1 MNKKL
6 ILLAF
11 FLCWIVSPHAQPK
24 AEKYAYDLSYFLPEG
39 NYTYDPAIPTPEK
52 VLGFQLGQQ
61 HVDWGQVVDYMKALA
76 AVSDRVTVRETGRTY
91 QFRPF
96 IEVTITSAENQKNIA
111 RIKEEHLALSDV
123 ERSGSLDITHMPAVV
138 SLVYSIHGNE
148 PSGVNSSLAVAYFLA
163 AAQGGEI
170 DDILRQTVI
179 LMTPGANPDGINRF
193 ASWVNSSRSQTD
205 VSDLNSREFQEPWP
219 SSRTNH
225 YWADCNRDWLMAQH
239 PEGQNG
245 VDTYMDW
252 LPNLLADLHEQGSAR
267 PYYFSPGHPKRIHDL
282 VSADNQALA
291 SEVSTHVA
299 DELDQIGTLYYS
311 KEGYDDYYLGKGAA
325 YGDIHGSIC
334 LLYEQGTS
342 RGHLRETVNGI
353 RSFAWTVRNQAYGS
367 YGTILAGYKMREKLL
382 DYQRNF
388 FQETK
393 ADAARQAVKGY
404 VFDARGSRAV
414 AYHFLENLKHHRI
427 EAYRL
432 AKEVTVDCER
442 FETDEAYVI
451 PVEQKFS
458 SMVRTIMENT
468 LHYTDS
474 VFYDISTWTF
484 PHAFNLRYAPLK
496 SITGLMGEKID
507 EPQFIAGKVIGGK
520 SDYGYLFSSTE
531 FYTPKVMYELMRKG
545 VHVQASGR
553 PFRFHSG
560 DLSLD
565 MGYGTIL
572 VPARNQPLGT
582 DELYDLISHLASEA
596 GVDIYAAETGLMEA
610 VDLGSPAYHPLRLPE
625 VAVIVGRSMGIPDS
639 GEAWFLLDRRFQ
651 MRPTLIDES
660 VALTPK
666 KLARYSVVV
675 LANGTPKLSKSSEEA
690 LKDWVAAGGT
700 LIASGKAQAW
710 IVRMGILPLKL
721 KETAFKEDS
730 TLYRPFA
737 EKKEADAGND
747 MDGVILNC
755 HLDPSHPL
763 AWGLDQTEIAL
774 LKKNNLI
781 LEKDADPYVSPLH
794 YTAEPHL
801 SGFLSGKNEALL
813 SGSPAVIAKSY
824 KSGSVIYFTDDMN
837 FRSYCFGTSKIF
849 MNAIFFGDCF

>member
-1 MNKKL
+1 
-6 ILLAF
+6 
-11 FLCWIVSPHAQPK
+11 
-24 AEKYAYDLSYFLPEG
+24 
-39 NYTYDPAIPTPEK
+39 
-52 VLGFQLGQQ
+52 
-61 HVDWGQVVDYMKALA
+61 
-76 AVSDRVTVRETGRTY
+76 
-91 QFRPF
+91 
-96 IEVTITSAENQKNIA
+96 
-111 RIKEEHLALSDV
+111 
-123 ERSGSLDITHMPAVV
+123 
-138 SLVYSIHGNE
+138 
-148 PSGVNSSLAVAYFLA
+148 
-163 AAQGGEI
+163 
-170 DDILRQTVI
+170 
-179 LMTPGANPDGINRF
+179 
-193 ASWVNSSRSQTD
+193 
-205 VSDLNSREFQEPWP
+205 
-219 SSRTNH
+219 
-225 YWADCNRDWLMAQH
+225 
-239 PEGQNG
+239 
-245 VDTYMDW
+245 
-252 LPNLLADLHEQGSAR
+252 
-267 PYYFSPGHPKRIHDL
+267 
-282 VSADNQALA
+282 
-291 SEVSTHVA
+291 
-299 DELDQIGTLYYS
+299 
-311 KEGYDDYYLGKGAA
+311 
-325 YGDIHGSIC
+325 
-334 LLYEQGTS
+334 
-342 RGHLRETVNGI
+342 
-353 RSFAWTVRNQAYGS
+353 
-367 YGTILAGYKMREKLL
+367 
-382 DYQRNF
+382 
-388 FQETK
+388 
-393 ADAARQAVKGY
+393 
-404 VFDARGSRAV
+404 
-414 AYHFLENLKHHRI
+414 
-427 EAYRL
+427 
-432 AKEVTVDCER
+432 
-442 FETDEAYVI
+442 
-451 PVEQKFS
+451 
-458 SMVRTIMENT
+458 
-468 LHYTDS
+468 
-474 VFYDISTWTF
+474 
-484 PHAFNLRYAPLK
+484 
-496 SITGLMGEKID
+496 
-507 EPQFIAGKVIGGK
+507 
-520 SDYGYLFSSTE
+520 
-531 FYTPKVMYELMRKG
+531 MYELMCKG

-639 GEAWFLLDRRFQ
+639 GETWFLLDRRFQ

-747 MDGVILNC
+747 MDGVMLNC

-763 AWGLDQTEIAL
+763 AWGLDQTEIAI

-794 YTAEPHL
+794 YTDKPHL

-813 SGSPAVIAKSY
+813 SDSPAVIAKSY